1 MLSATLMTFTAKKL
15 KLNSHSFL
23 STMFNIILI
32 IMTIGTLL
40 TEWVTE
46 VSFDKVRSNG
56 ETLAAANT
64 LDHIVIEIYDPI

>member
-1 MLSATLMTFTAKKL
+1 
-15 KLNSHSFL
+15 
-23 STMFNIILI
+23 MFNIILI

>member
-1 MLSATLMTFTAKKL
+1 MTFTAKKL

-23 STMFNIILI
+23 STMFNIILIIILI